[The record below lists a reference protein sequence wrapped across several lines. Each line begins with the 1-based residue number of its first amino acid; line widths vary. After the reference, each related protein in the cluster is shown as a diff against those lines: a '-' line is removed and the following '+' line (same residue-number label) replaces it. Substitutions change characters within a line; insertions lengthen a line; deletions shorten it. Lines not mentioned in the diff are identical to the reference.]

1 MNYQQTPGN
10 GSIPAG
16 PPPGWYPDPNGFQA
30 PRWWDGAQWGP
41 QTRPLPGLR
50 QESQPPHTDPAAGA
64 SEGYGAFGQRS
75 PDWPAEQGSTQDSGP
90 YGPGSVSGPY
100 PASFPPAGLQQ
111 DPYQPQ
117 GPHQPQGWPQ
127 QHYYAPGL
135 QPPAHR
141 APRRPGRRRARG
153 ALIGLGTL
161 IGIIVVIAAAT
172 AHNSP
177 SAGNVAATS
186 TTSAA
191 PSAAPASAASSPDC
205 TSQVVSWRDN
215 GGLSQLDTIVTDM
228 GNVSSEA
235 TTLGADLS
243 AGTDPSQDEAS
254 LQTAA
259 ASLQSD
265 AQTAQANLPPS
276 CVPHMRTDYGAALND
291 ASKAALDCQDAVS
304 ELGSGNYAVAA
315 DDVNAANA
323 AMTASGKKFQVATA
337 DVKAFSNG

>member
-1 MNYQQTPGN
+1 MSYQQTPGN
-10 GSIPAG
+10 GSTPAG

-30 PRWWDGAQWGP
+30 LRWWDGAQWGP

-50 QESQPPHTDPAAGA
+50 QESQPPHPDPAAGA
-64 SEGYGAFGQRS
+64 SEEYGAFGQRS
-75 PDWPAEQGSTQDSGP
+75 PGWPAEQGSTQDSGL
-90 YGPGSVSGPY
+90 YRPGSVSGSY

-111 DPYQPQ
+111 DQYQPQ
-117 GPHQPQGWPQ
+117 GPYQPQGWPQ
-127 QHYYAPGL
+127 QHSYTPGV
-135 QPPAHR
+135 QPPAHG
-141 APRRPGRRRARG
+141 ALRRPGRRKARG

-186 TTSAA
+186 TTSAV
-191 PSAAPASAASSPDC
+191 PSAVPASASSPPDC

-215 GGLSQLDTIVTDM
+215 GGLSQLDAIVTDM
-228 GNVSSEA
+228 GNVSSAA

-243 AGTDPSQDEAS
+243 AGEDPSQDEAS

-265 AQTAQANLPPS
+265 AQTAQANLPSS

-304 ELGSGNYAVAA
+304 ELGSGNYAVAT
-315 DDVNAANA
+315 DDVSAANA
-323 AMTASGKKFQVATA
+323 AMTASGKKFQAATA